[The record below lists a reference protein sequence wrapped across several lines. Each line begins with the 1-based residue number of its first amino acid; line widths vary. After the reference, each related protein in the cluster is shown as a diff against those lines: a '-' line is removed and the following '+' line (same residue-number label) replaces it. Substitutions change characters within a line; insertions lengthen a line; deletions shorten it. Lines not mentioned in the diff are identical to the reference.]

1 MKHIEALRELLV
13 ITGGWPDQLA
23 AKYQAALLAAIEAL
37 EAVPDLTDTVIDLI
51 EQLEEAEGWRDAATK
66 ADVEIAA
73 LKQTC
78 SELADD
84 LLAERNQTRANE
96 DYAYHQGYEAGRD
109 QYR

>member
-1 MKHIEALRELLV
+1 MTHIEALRELLV

-37 EAVPDLTDTVIDLI
+37 EAVPDLT
-51 EQLEEAEGWRDAATK
+51 EKLEEAEGWRDAATK

-73 LKQTC
+73 LKQKC

-84 LLAERNQTRANE
+84 LRAERNQHRENE
-96 DYAYHQGYEAGRD
+96 DYAYYKGYEAGRD
-109 QYR
+109 YYR